1 MYDYQQALE
10 RSRTSLRQ
18 RSGWEEIHLAGQQ
31 WVVLPEVFSPA
42 HTNSTRAHLD
52 LLHEFLGGSFLE
64 IGSGAGVIAVSAAQA
79 GCDPVYATDISAA
92 AVVNSRLNA
101 ERHGVARQVTCVHGD
116 LFDALPTGLRF
127 DVVYW
132 HSSNVLTPQDLQ
144 LESVLELAYVD
155 PGYQAH
161 QRFIGQARSWLT
173 PSGRALLAV
182 SSRAE
187 RPALDA
193 LAAEH
198 GVRLVSVAART
209 VPEPEG
215 PVTYEVLELTEV
227 AA

>member
-116 LFDALPTGLRF
+116 LFDALPTDIQQLAVRSYRLWLNDPQHPSLHFRRLQGISNRF
-127 DVVYW
+127 TVRVGDHY
-132 HSSNVLTPQDLQ
+132 
-144 LESVLELAYVD
+144 
-155 PGYQAH
+155 
-161 QRFIGQARSWLT
+161 
-173 PSGRALLAV
+173 RALGMLAGETITWV
-182 SSRAE
+182 WIGTHAEYDRIVKSSF
-187 RPALDA
+187 
-193 LAAEH
+193 
-198 GVRLVSVAART
+198 
-209 VPEPEG
+209 
-215 PVTYEVLELTEV
+215 
-227 AA
+227 